1 MAKEQYVQHD
11 WPPYA
16 WALMLLGMVVLVTA
30 MIGLFLY
37 MVQKASNVTGAPA
50 PAQPA
55 GELEA
60 ADSASPAA
68 VAAPVHGAAVERQDA
83 GPKAPVAA
91 A

>member
-1 MAKEQYVQHD
+1 MANHQYTQHD
-11 WPPYA
+11 WPPYV

-55 GELEA
+55 AELDA
-60 ADSASPAA
+60 AASASPAE
-68 VAAPVHGAAVERQDA
+68 VAAPVRRTAVEPD
-83 GPKAPVAA
+83 GVETKDPVAA

>member
-16 WALMLLGMVVLVTA
+16 WALLLLGMVLLVTA

-37 MVQKASNVTGAPA
+37 MVQRASDVTGAMA
-50 PAQPA
+50 AVQPA
-55 GELEA
+55 DVLDA
-60 ADSASPAA
+60 ADSASPAE
-68 VAAPVHGAAVERQDA
+68 VAAPVHGAGARPPDP

-91 A
+91 